1 MLLITGEF
9 RGPSHQTKADDQRCL
24 PQTTQ
29 LDLVSTC
36 SPSRFPQNRIA
47 LRSSAILLVSGPTRL
62 RLPDLLRITDQAA
75 GEVLNDRLAES
86 SPRNTA
92 MSDNKPMTRFGVL
105 VSEVVDV

>member
-1 MLLITGEF
+1 M
-9 RGPSHQTKADDQRCL
+9 
-24 PQTTQ
+24 
-29 LDLVSTC
+29 ST
-36 SPSRFPQNRIA
+36 SNDSIALGVNVFTVPVFANPIA

-75 GEVLNDRLAES
+75 DEVLNDRLAES

-105 VSEVVDV
+105 VSEVVDVQRRRRGLFA